1 MSAPLLIAAAFCATL
16 GCGLMAGVFLAFSSF
31 VMSALARLPAPQG
44 IAAMQSVNIR
54 AITPVFMSVF
64 FGTAV
69 VCVFLIA
76 VALISPPASGAG
88 HLIAGGAVYLVGTFL
103 VTIVFNVP
111 RNNQLAAADP
121 QTETSARLWSETCG
135 AGRRG
140 PMSEQSRRWP
150 RPASSCTGSIATPW
164 PSDR

>member
-1 MSAPLLIAAAFCATL
+1 MGPPVFVAAAFCATL

-44 IAAMQSVNIR
+44 IAAMQSINIR

-64 FGTAV
+64 LGTAV

-76 VALISPPASGAG
+76 AALISPPASGAEY
-88 HLIAGGAVYLVGTFL
+88 LIAGGAVYLVGTFL

-121 QTETSARLWSETCG
+121 QTETAARLWSEYLRSWT
-135 AGRRG
+135 AWNHVRTV
-140 PMSEQSRRWP
+140 
-150 RPASSCTGSIATPW
+150 ASLAATGILAFW
-164 PSDR
+164 IYRHALVG

>member
-1 MSAPLLIAAAFCATL
+1 MSAPVLIAAAFCATL

-44 IAAMQSVNIR
+44 IAAMQSVNVR

-64 FGTAV
+64 LGTAV
-69 VCVFLIA
+69 VCLFLIA

-88 HLIAGGAVYLVGTFL
+88 YLIAGGAVYLVGSFL
-103 VTIVFNVP
+103 VTMAFNVP

-121 QTETSARLWSETCG
+121 QTESAARLWSEYLRSWT
-135 AGRRG
+135 AWNHVRTV
-140 PMSEQSRRWP
+140 
-150 RPASSCTGSIATPW
+150 ASLAATGILTFWIYRHALVE
-164 PSDR
+164 

>member
-1 MSAPLLIAAAFCATL
+1 MSVPVLIAAAFCATL

-64 FGTAV
+64 LGTAV
-69 VCVFLIA
+69 VCLLLIA
-76 VALISPPASGAG
+76 SALISPPASGG
-88 HLIAGGAVYLVGTFL
+88 GYLIAGGAFYLVGTFL
-103 VTIVFNVP
+103 VTMVFNVP

-121 QTETSARLWSETCG
+121 QTEAAARLWSEYLRSWT
-135 AGRRG
+135 AWNHVRTV
-140 PMSEQSRRWP
+140 
-150 RPASSCTGSIATPW
+150 ASLAATSLLTFWLYRYSPGL
-164 PSDR
+164 